1 MHASD
6 FDFDLPLDLIAQH
19 PAPERSGSR
28 LLEVCPGPD
37 AGAPVFHDRSFK
49 DISDLLHPGDLLILN
64 NTRVIKAR
72 LLGCKQGSGGRI
84 EVLIERPLDPHHV
97 LCQLRASKTPRPGTR
112 LMFWHAGPPTPPAA
126 GEAARADVL
135 GREGEFFRLRF
146 AEPIDRVLERC
157 GHTPL
162 PPYIDHAAAAVD
174 DERYQTVYAREAGAV
189 AAPTAGLHFDEA
201 VLTALAARGVERAV
215 VTLHVGAGTFAP
227 LRSDDLSRHVM
238 HEERFEIPAATV
250 EAIRRTRAAGGRI
263 IAVGTTTLRALEAA
277 AASAA
282 AAGAT
287 DDLPAIGADN
297 TRIFITP
304 GFSFRVVERLIT
316 NFHLP
321 RSTLMMLVSAFG
333 GPATLRAAYAHA
345 IAARYRFF
353 SYGDAMLLS
362 REDLSPC
369 PASN

>member
-6 FDFDLPLDLIAQH
+6 FDFELPEELIAQR

-28 LLEVCPGPD
+28 LLEVIPAVGPEP
-37 AGAPVFHDRSFK
+37 AHFQDRLFR
-49 DISDLLHPGDLLILN
+49 DISERLCPGDLLITN

-84 EVLIERPLDPHHV
+84 EALVERPLDARRV
-97 LCQLRASKTPRPGTR
+97 LCQLRASKTPRAGTR
-112 LMFWHAGPPTPPAA
+112 LLFWREGPPEPPAP
-126 GEAARADVL
+126 GQAAAAQVL
-135 GREGEFFRLRF
+135 GREGEFFVLGF
-146 AEPIDRVLERC
+146 EEAIETVLERC

-162 PPYIDHAAAAVD
+162 PPYINHAAATVD
-174 DERYQTVYAREAGAV
+174 EERYQTVYASRAGAV
-189 AAPTAGLHFDEA
+189 AAPTAGLHFDEDLFA
-201 VLTALAARGVERAV
+201 AIAARGVGRTEI
-215 VTLHVGAGTFAP
+215 TLHVGAGTFAP

-238 HEERFEIPAATV
+238 HEERYDIPPEAV

-263 IAVGTTTLRALEAA
+263 VAVGTTTLRALEAA
-277 AASAA
+277 ATGQAD
-282 AAGAT
+282 G
-287 DDLPAIGADN
+287 LPRPGPGQ

-304 GFSFRVVERLIT
+304 GYRFQVVERLIT

-333 GPATLRAAYAHA
+333 GQTTLRAAYAHA

-353 SYGDAMLLS
+353 SYGDAMLLT
-362 REDLSPC
+362 REDLTGC